1 MDAALGYTKF
11 NVDFTTSTAPNLQ
24 GKDKFGVVPLLFAL
38 NVHVINTRRVDFWVG
53 PQIGYVMFPD
63 NLSYLVPG
71 VGTFDYEPKNTFSPE
86 GFAFG
91 TDIAISKSAA
101 FNFAFRWQNADGDD
115 DGNLTIDPTF
125 VTFGFTKKF

>member
-63 NLSYLVPG
+63 NLSYLVPWGRHVRLRAKEYLQSRG
-71 VGTFDYEPKNTFSPE
+71 VRVWHRYRDQQIGR
-86 GFAFG
+86 
-91 TDIAISKSAA
+91 IQ
-101 FNFAFRWQNADGDD
+101 FRVPVAER
-115 DGNLTIDPTF
+115 
-125 VTFGFTKKF
+125 